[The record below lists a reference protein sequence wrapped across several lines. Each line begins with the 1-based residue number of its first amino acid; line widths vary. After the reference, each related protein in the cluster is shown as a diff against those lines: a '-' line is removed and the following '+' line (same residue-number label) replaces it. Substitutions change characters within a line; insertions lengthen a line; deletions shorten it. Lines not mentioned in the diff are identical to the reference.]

1 MQSAQCLD
9 LEHGQRSRFGERQ
22 VRDDLGVAGD
32 LAELW
37 PVGWSGEEGSEGA
50 RQRGGKGEDCGKR
63 CGGSGECGGV
73 GGAFQARQFAC
84 AGGGQQCDDDH
95 EDSGE
100 KGDGDVH
107 EGLPLHE
114 MECRAS
120 KVTETLFDGVHRRKM
135 NTPNRA
141 LGGRQVRG
149 EQNGNDSNPALTE
162 LRGKL
167 NDGLARSR
175 VDRKNLP
182 ALSRL
187 GRTTVWEAL
196 TDGEPV
202 PSAKT
207 VAALARALKLP
218 AEELL
223 ALQREAAAGGHGK
236 RPAPGRPI
244 GEWEPHTLEVH
255 PARSST
261 LALGNDQLG
270 ARALPGYVQRPHDR
284 VLAEVIQDAAAG
296 RSRMVVLV
304 GGSSTGKTRACW
316 EAVQPLASMGWRLWH
331 PFYPS
336 RAEAALDDLHRV
348 APRTV
353 VWLNEAQH
361 YLGDREAGE
370 RIAASLH
377 GLLTSPEHAPVLVLG
392 TLWPEYAVRYAALPS
407 LGKEDAFSRVREL
420 LSGRTLTVPDTF
432 DAQALATA
440 TALAR
445 GGDRLLADALTRA
458 GVSGLVAQDLAGA
471 PELLNRYERATPAAR
486 AVLEAAMDAR
496 RLGVG
501 LHLPQAFLSDAA
513 ADYLTDADY
522 DRLTNDWAEQAYAEL
537 AEPVHGRQAPL
548 HSTTPRP
555 RRRPLAPVSP
565 SDSPH
570 PAGARPMVRL
580 ADYLEEHGRTARKWL
595 CPPAS
600 FWHAALTHL
609 TQPNDLDNLAE
620 AAENRH
626 RLQWAHHLRH
636 RAADEGST
644 SALYRLAAMREEA
657 GDRESAEHL
666 ARRAAELG
674 KINALY
680 RLTEMREEAG
690 DHESAENLARQVA
703 GLGSTSALHRLA
715 KMREEAGDRES
726 AENLV
731 RQAADQG
738 DTAALYRLA
747 MMREDAGDRESAES
761 LLRQAAEHG
770 ETTALLPLAEM
781 REDAGDQGSA
791 ENLARQAAEHGE
803 TRALLRLGKMREQA
817 GDHESAEN
825 LFREAADHGDSSAF
839 FRLAMMWLVADQE
852 SVEGRFRQ
860 AAEHGNINALY
871 HLVRLREEAGDR
883 KSAEDLARQAA
894 EHGDTLALY
903 RLTQMREEAGDRKS
917 AEDLARQAAEH
928 GTAGCLYRLAEM
940 RKEAGDRESAENLFR
955 EAANRG
961 GTEALYRLAEM
972 REVSGDRES
981 FEDLFRQAAD
991 HGDPMPLYYL
1001 VMMREEAGDHER
1013 AEDLARQAADHGS
1026 NSALHR
1032 LAEIRQKAGDHERAE
1047 NLLRHAADHGST
1059 IAFERLA
1066 EMRQKAR
1073 DQKSAENLLRKA
1085 ADHGKRNVWD
1095 TTPPALTTRW
1105 PNGLDPDGTPTPPWQ

>member
-1 MQSAQCLD
+1 
-9 LEHGQRSRFGERQ
+9 
-22 VRDDLGVAGD
+22 
-32 LAELW
+32 
-37 PVGWSGEEGSEGA
+37 
-50 RQRGGKGEDCGKR
+50 
-63 CGGSGECGGV
+63 
-73 GGAFQARQFAC
+73 
-84 AGGGQQCDDDH
+84 
-95 EDSGE
+95 
-100 KGDGDVH
+100 
-107 EGLPLHE
+107 

-135 NTPNRA
+135 NRPNRA
-141 LGGRQVRG
+141 MGGRQVQG

-255 PARSST
+255 PAGSST

-420 LSGRTLTVPDTF
+420 LSDRTLTVPDTF

-440 TALAR
+440 TALAQD
-445 GGDRLLADALTRA
+445 GDRLLADALTRA

-522 DRLTNDWAEQAYAEL
+522 DRLTNDWAEQAYTEL

-570 PAGARPMVRL
+570 PTGAGPMVRL

-609 TQPNDLDNLAE
+609 TQPNDLNNLAE

-680 RLTEMREEAG
+680 RLTEIREEAG

-703 GLGSTSALHRLA
+703 GLGSTSALHR
-715 KMREEAGDRES
+715 
-726 AENLV
+726 
-731 RQAADQG
+731 
-738 DTAALYRLA
+738 
-747 MMREDAGDRESAES
+747 
-761 LLRQAAEHG
+761 
-770 ETTALLPLAEM
+770 LAEM

-803 TRALLRLGKMREQA
+803 TRALLRLGEMREQA

-972 REVSGDRES
+972 QEVSGDRES

-1032 LAEIRQKAGDHERAE
+1032 LAEIRQRAGDHERAE